1 VRTKR
6 FRREL
11 RGNLD
16 SGQGRIFSDITNFV
30 HLNAGFA
37 RQRVLQLLRQRRRF

>member
-1 VRTKR
+1 VRAKR

-16 SGQGRIFSDITNFV
+16 SSHGRIFRDIPNFV
-30 HLNAGFA
+30 YLNAGFA